1 MIKIILTLEE
11 TQNFIKYDGEEA
23 SEIAYITEL
32 ILTSED
38 YLIDAIGTE
47 NYDIKILNKR
57 FERKARLCC
66 LVIIQD
72 CYDSRSFISKSS
84 EKIRLIISGMLF
96 QMQYATF
103 EPPVVI

>member
-1 MIKIILTLEE
+1 MILNLEE
-11 TQNFIKYDGEEA
+11 TQNFIKYDGEEPA
-23 SEIAYITEL
+23 EIAYITEL
-32 ILTSED
+32 IQTSED

-72 CYDSRSFISKSS
+72 CYDNRTFVTKDNQ
-84 EKIRLIISGMLF
+84 KIRLIISGILF
-96 QMQYATF
+96 QMQYSTY
-103 EPPVVI
+103 E